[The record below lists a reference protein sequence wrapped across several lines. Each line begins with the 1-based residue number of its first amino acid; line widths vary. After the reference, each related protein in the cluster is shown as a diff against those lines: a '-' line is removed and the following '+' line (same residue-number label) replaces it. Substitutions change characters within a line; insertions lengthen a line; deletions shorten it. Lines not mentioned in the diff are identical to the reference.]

1 MAGCWRMTDAG
12 EFERVAQIDEL
23 PDRGFVRVAV
33 GEHSVLVAKLDDGV
47 YATENQC
54 SHANSALEDGRFRLG
69 RISCPLHGL
78 IFDFRTG
85 QVMGGS
91 LTLVGLRTFDTR
103 VDDGQVY
110 VRREPNEPRVGIM
123 KR

>member
-1 MAGCWRMTDAG
+1 MGEEDVFECVAGLAD
-12 EFERVAQIDEL
+12 L
-23 PDRGFVRVAV
+23 PERGFIQVAV
-33 GEHSVLVAKLDDGV
+33 GEYSVLLARLDDGV

-54 SHANSALEDGRFRLG
+54 SHANSTLDDGRFRLG

-85 QVMGGS
+85 QVMGGN
-91 LTLVGLRTFDTR
+91 LTMTGLRTFDTK
-103 VDDGQVY
+103 VEGDQVY
-110 VRREPNEPRVGIM
+110 VRREPNEPKIGIM

>member
-1 MAGCWRMTDAG
+1 MVGFYGMSDGDQFA
-12 EFERVAQIDEL
+12 RVAGLEEL
-23 PDRGFVRVAV
+23 PDRGFIQVAV
-33 GEHSVLVAKLDDGV
+33 GEYSVLLAKLDDGV

-54 SHANSALEDGRFRLG
+54 SHANSTLDDGRFRLG
-69 RISCPLHGL
+69 RITCPLHGL

-91 LTLVGLRTFDTR
+91 LTMVGLRTFDTK
-103 VDDGQVY
+103 VQEEQVY
-110 VRREPNEPRVGIM
+110 VRNEPNEPKFGIM

>member
-1 MAGCWRMTDAG
+1 MTEVDG
-12 EFERVAQIDEL
+12 FERAVELGDL
-23 PDRGFVRVAV
+23 PDRGFVEVSV
-33 GEHSVLVAKLDDGV
+33 GEFSVLVAKLDDGV
-47 YATENQC
+47 YAVENQC
-54 SHANSALEDGRFRLG
+54 SHANSALDGGRFRLG

-91 LTLVGLRTFDTR
+91 LTMVGLRTFDAR
-103 VDDGQVY
+103 VVDGSVF
-110 VRREPNEPRVGIM
+110 VSLVPNEPRVGIM